1 MKRVFFSFF
10 FGGGGG
16 GGALIS
22 SVFSLVFGVVYW
34 SRPPRVLRRFTAL
47 LLVLVFVFHYKWT
60 WKWNCTERFKCIIS
74 KFQQWWRQT
83 ATSSLLLLSTTSGHS
98 SRRPVLRQWRH
109 DNQLLLQ
116 WIRHLLPYETWHCT
130 WSVSLIH
137 NIIGLVQE
145 RRNYSALAMELRL
158 TICCIMFWGERY
170 FLILYFILLSVHTGS
185 WNFIWRKTVICVP
198 HQFNIMVSGMVL
210 AQLA

>member
-1 MKRVFFSFF
+1 MWF
-10 FGGGGG
+10 
-16 GGALIS
+16 
-22 SVFSLVFGVVYW
+22 
-34 SRPPRVLRRFTAL
+34 
-47 LLVLVFVFHYKWT
+47 LVFVFHYKWT
-60 WKWNCTERFKCIIS
+60 WKWNCTERFKCVIS

-130 WSVSLIH
+130 WSVSFIH

-158 TICCIMFWGERY
+158 TIYLVVYSLHHNVLPTLQSIPLMTNGP
-170 FLILYFILLSVHTGS
+170 LYPITQDSSCHGQHTMPRNPWS
-185 WNFIWRKTVICVP
+185 FPMT
-198 HQFNIMVSGMVL
+198 SS
-210 AQLA
+210 A